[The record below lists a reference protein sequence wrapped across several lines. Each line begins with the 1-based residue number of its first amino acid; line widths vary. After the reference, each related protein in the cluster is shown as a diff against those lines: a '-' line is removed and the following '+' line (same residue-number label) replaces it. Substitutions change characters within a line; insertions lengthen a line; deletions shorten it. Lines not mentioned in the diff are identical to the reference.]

1 MVQTTAIQ
9 YSIQKT
15 FDFFLTPNL
24 TSRLI
29 QKITQN
35 ITYFVVAWFI
45 NKSFFQ
51 NDLNLTM
58 FVQIFE

>member
-58 FVQIFE
+58 FVQTFE